1 MKNLY
6 LIGGPMGVGKTAVAK
21 QLTEKLYPAVFL
33 DGDWCWNA
41 EAMIVTEE
49 TKRMV
54 KDNICHLLNNY
65 IKCSEYHNII
75 FTWVMHTQDIV
86 DDILNSLNTD
96 DVKVHVISLIA
107 TPRAL
112 TERLEKDIAGGI
124 RQPDIIRRS
133 LERLEHYKGVNS
145 IKIDTTGLS
154 IDRVSDIIKNL

>member
-6 LIGGPMGVGKTAVAK
+6 LMGGPMGVGKTAVAK

-65 IKCSEYHNII
+65 IKCSEYQNII
-75 FTWVMHTQDIV
+75 FTWVMHMQEII
-86 DDILNSLNTD
+86 DDILNALDING
-96 DVKVHVISLIA
+96 VKVHVISLIA

-112 TERLEKDIAGGI
+112 TERLEKDIAAGI

-133 LERLEHYKGVNS
+133 HERLRHYKDVNS
-145 IKIDTTGLS
+145 IKIDTSGLD
-154 IDRVSDIIKNL
+154 IDRVVKIIQNL